1 MKVRGGD
8 ERKLVHGTSLLGI
21 RTNDVRSFV
30 DRLAEGCRAQRVT
43 LGGSPSRVP
52 SAGEKGLHGGDDEE
66 GGNALEER
74 DDTGAGPHI
83 GEGDGLEYQSE
94 GPSTPRRSTGSQGVG
109 GRDESRPRSHSFRT
123 WMDGADPTPRLAPE
137 DVTTGE
143 KEGRGSQEGT
153 TVASSRVDPPS
164 EEGGATQGN
173 SRSGRPQ
180 PTRVVV
186 TGPTETGENNE
197 VVVKRLSPARAGRFQ
212 GSLNENPTWVRRER
226 QPGMGWGVRAV
237 DNIPHGTVIG
247 TYEGRVLRGM
257 DELTATLVA
266 NPSNRVM
273 QIGYG
278 RNPVYIDARGYRSI
292 AASVNHGCNRTDRCP
307 GNVFHVLDD
316 RNRRLV
322 ELVTNKAVPV
332 HDWILL
338 DYGIEFDPLAPT
350 RDRSLDWYRGYVC
363 HVCHPPADDFEVD
376 AGPGGNA

>member
-1 MKVRGGD
+1 
-8 ERKLVHGTSLLGI
+8 
-21 RTNDVRSFV
+21 
-30 DRLAEGCRAQRVT
+30 
-43 LGGSPSRVP
+43 
-52 SAGEKGLHGGDDEE
+52 
-66 GGNALEER
+66 
-74 DDTGAGPHI
+74 
-83 GEGDGLEYQSE
+83 
-94 GPSTPRRSTGSQGVG
+94 
-109 GRDESRPRSHSFRT
+109 
-123 WMDGADPTPRLAPE
+123 
-137 DVTTGE
+137 
-143 KEGRGSQEGT
+143 
-153 TVASSRVDPPS
+153 
-164 EEGGATQGN
+164 
-173 SRSGRPQ
+173 
-180 PTRVVV
+180 
-186 TGPTETGENNE
+186 
-197 VVVKRLSPARAGRFQ
+197 
-212 GSLNENPTWVRRER
+212 
-226 QPGMGWGVRAV
+226 MGWGVRAV

-322 ELVTNKAVPV
+322 ELVTNKAVPI

-338 DYGIEFDPLAPT
+338 DYGIEFDPLAST

-376 AGPGGNA
+376 AGSGGNA